1 MRQSTLKRMLE
12 LADIKST
19 INEGVENRPFELV
32 KKSVDGNTYAI
43 VRENKNYY
51 IKVTTTNEIINE
63 SDFDYLGGVANK
75 NKKSFTSFEKA
86 TRHLNLIFE
95 EINNH
100 YNVGDVN
107 ILESDSLNEKK
118 FVLKMKKK
126 TSPVPTEEPKEEP
139 SFEDEETEE
148 ESFDFDEESE
158 GEDNFD
164 FEGDESED
172 GDEESFD
179 FEEEGEEEGE
189 EVGEEEGDEESFD
202 FDEEGDEESVEEF
215 GDEEL
220 ELDDEELELDDEDEI
235 KDIQSTTGKLGQ
247 QLRDVEDISSDL
259 QKWVAKSVLSA
270 LDLDDMD
277 SQDKKDIIR
286 TIKKSETEET
296 EETDTEETDTEEES
310 FDFEEETVEEGYD
323 SYMDGEEFSKKEFS
337 DWYREMEMAG
347 MTGELNKYEDYDS
360 YMDEEVVVQGNQGEE
375 EASEEGNY
383 SPNRAAYESEGKEY
397 QDEDNP
403 NIGGDE
409 DMEDGELLLDIEETI
424 DDYPAD
430 IPNAEAEALYGPN
443 PYNKSYD
450 RSQPTRAAKQADKD
464 ISRHYNKPAA
474 PGYEF
479 DPVEKWRGHKLPYD
493 TEFLDEEEFATIEDE
508 LGLKACDNCDETE
521 YMSENDNITEDHL
534 NDKMDTYEQEKAYED
549 VETFVRRYGMD
560 VEMRSKETS
569 EDPEETLI
577 YLDIVDGNKKV
588 LVSRINSV
596 GDIEVGEMRGN
607 KFIGEPI
614 DSVEDFVEIFG
625 EDLTKK
631 EKQEIDM
638 EMLEDVEM
646 SPAPQKEPDTRP
658 SEPDTKPGT
667 PDKTPGKDRPSR
679 RPFTPP
685 PSITP
690 GEEPGPKAADGQEKV
705 DKDTMYDKDN
715 EKWSWEKDDNDIEF
729 E

>member
-19 INEGVENRPFELV
+19 INEGVGNRPFELI

-51 IKVTTTNEIINE
+51 IKVTTTKENMNE

-86 TRHLNLIFE
+86 TRHLNLMFE

-100 YNVGDVN
+100 HNVDNVN
-107 ILESDSLNEKK
+107 ILESESLNEKK

-126 TSPVPTEEPKEEP
+126 TSPAPVEEPKEEP

-148 ESFDFDEESE
+148 ESFDFDEETE

-164 FEGDESED
+164 FEGGDEE
-172 GDEESFD
+172 GEEESFD
-179 FEEEGEEEGE
+179 FDEEGEDEEAI
-189 EVGEEEGDEESFD
+189 EGDEESFD
-202 FDEEGDEESVEEF
+202 FDEEPIEGEEESVEEF
-215 GDEEL
+215 GD
-220 ELDDEELELDDEDEI
+220 DELELDDEDEI

-259 QKWVAKSVLSA
+259 QKWVAKSVLAA

-277 SQDKKDIIR
+277 SEDKKDIIR
-286 TIKKSETEET
+286 TIKKSENNDEVVDTEET
-296 EETDTEETDTEEES
+296 EEET
-310 FDFEEETVEEGYD
+310 FDFEDETVEEGYD
-323 SYMDGEEFSKKEFS
+323 SYMESDEFNQKEYS
-337 DWYREMEMAG
+337 DWYKEMEMAG
-347 MTGELNKYEDYDS
+347 MAGELNKYDDYDS

-383 SPNRAAYESEGKEY
+383 SPNRAAWESEEKKY

-409 DMEDGELLLDIEETI
+409 EIDGELLLDIEETI

-450 RSQPTRAAKQADKD
+450 RSPATRAAKQADKD
-464 ISRHYNKPAA
+464 ISKHFNKPAA
-474 PGYEF
+474 PGYEL

-493 TEFLDEEEFATIEDE
+493 MEFLDEEEFATIEDE
-508 LGLKACDNCDETE
+508 LGLKPCDNCDETE

-577 YLDIVDGNKKV
+577 YLDIVDGDKKV

-607 KFIGEPI
+607 KFIGEPV

-646 SPAPQKEPDTRP
+646 SPAPQRAPEKEP
-658 SEPDTKPGT
+658 SQPDTKPGKPERRSPT
-667 PDKTPGKDRPSR
+667 ERPSR

-685 PSITP
+685 PTITP
-690 GEEPGPKAADGQEKV
+690 GEEPGPKAG
-705 DKDTMYDKDN
+705 KDN
-715 EKWSWEKDDNDIEF
+715 EDIEF
-729 E
+729 EY

>member
-1 MRQSTLKRMLE
+1 MLE
-12 LADIKST
+12 LADIKPT
-19 INEGVENRPFELV
+19 ITEGVKGNPFELV

-51 IKVTTTNEIINE
+51 IKVTTTKENINE

-86 TRHLNLIFE
+86 TRHLNLMFE

-100 YNVGDVN
+100 YNIDNVN
-107 ILESDSLNEKK
+107 ILESESLNEKK

-126 TSPVPTEEPKEEP
+126 TSPAPVKEPKEEP

-148 ESFDFDEESE
+148 EESFDFDEETE

-164 FEGDESED
+164 FEGGDEE
-172 GDEESFD
+172 GEEESFD
-179 FEEEGEEEGE
+179 FDEEGDEEESVEGDEEES
-189 EVGEEEGDEESFD
+189 VEGDEESFD

-215 GDEEL
+215 G
-220 ELDDEELELDDEDEI
+220 DEELELDDEDEI

-259 QKWVAKSVLSA
+259 QKWVAKSVLAA

-277 SQDKKDIIR
+277 SEDKKDIIR
-286 TIKKSETEET
+286 TIKKSENNDEVVDTEET
-296 EETDTEETDTEEES
+296 EETEEET
-310 FDFEEETVEEGYD
+310 FDFEDETVEEGYD
-323 SYMDGEEFSKKEFS
+323 SYMESDEFNQKEYS
-337 DWYREMEMAG
+337 DWYKEMEMAG
-347 MTGELNKYEDYDS
+347 MTGDLNRYEDYDS

-383 SPNRAAYESEGKEY
+383 SPNRAAWESEEKEY

-409 DMEDGELLLDIEETI
+409 EELDGELLLDIEETI

-450 RSQPTRAAKQADKD
+450 RSPATRAAKQADSD
-464 ISRHYNKPAA
+464 ISRYYNKPAA
-474 PGYEF
+474 PGYEL

-493 TEFLDEEEFATIEDE
+493 MEFLDEEEFATIEDE
-508 LGLKACDNCDETE
+508 LGLKPCDNCDETE
-521 YMSENDNITEDHL
+521 YMSENENITEDHL

-607 KFIGEPI
+607 KFIGEPV

-685 PSITP
+685 PSIDP
-690 GEEPGPKAADGQEKV
+690 NDPDSLPGPKAADGQDKV
-705 DKDTMYDKDN
+705 DKNTRYDKDN
-715 EKWSWEKDDNDIEF
+715 EKWSWEKGDEVEF

>member
-1 MRQSTLKRMLE
+1 MRQSTLKRMLK

-19 INEGVENRPFELV
+19 INEGVGYKPFELV

-51 IKVTTTNEIINE
+51 IKVTTTKENINE

-86 TRHLNLIFE
+86 TRHLNLMFE

-100 YNVGDVN
+100 HNVENVN
-107 ILESDSLNEKK
+107 ILESESLNEKK

-126 TSPVPTEEPKEEP
+126 TSPAPVEEPKEEP
-139 SFEDEETEE
+139 SFEDEESVEGEE

-164 FEGDESED
+164 FEG
-172 GDEESFD
+172 GD
-179 FEEEGEEEGE
+179 
-189 EVGEEEGDEESFD
+189 EEGDEESFD
-202 FDEEGDEESVEEF
+202 FDEEGGEESLSDDESSEGGEESFDFDEEGEEESVEEF
-215 GDEEL
+215 G
-220 ELDDEELELDDEDEI
+220 DEELELDDEDEI

-259 QKWVAKSVLSA
+259 QKWVAKSVLAA

-286 TIKKSETEET
+286 TIKKSET

-430 IPNAEAEALYGPN
+430 ISNAEAEALYGPN

-450 RSQPTRAAKQADKD
+450 RAQPTRAAKQADKD
-464 ISRHYNKPAA
+464 ISKYYNKPAA
-474 PGYEF
+474 PGYEM

-493 TEFLDEEEFATIEDE
+493 MEFLDEEEFATIEDE

-614 DSVEDFVEIFG
+614 DSVEDFVEVFG

-690 GEEPGPKAADGQEKV
+690 GEEPGPKAG
-705 DKDTMYDKDN
+705 KDN
-715 EKWSWEKDDNDIEF
+715 EDIEF
-729 E
+729 EY

>member
-19 INEGVENRPFELV
+19 INEGVGNRPFELI

-51 IKVTTTNEIINE
+51 IKVTTTKENMNE

-86 TRHLNLIFE
+86 TRHLNLMFE

-100 YNVGDVN
+100 HNIDNVN
-107 ILESDSLNEKK
+107 ILESESLNEKK

-126 TSPVPTEEPKEEP
+126 TSPVPVEEPKEEP

-148 ESFDFDEESE
+148 ESFDFDEETE

-164 FEGDESED
+164 FEG
-172 GDEESFD
+172 GDEE
-179 FEEEGEEEGE
+179 GE
-189 EVGEEEGDEESFD
+189 EESFD
-202 FDEEGDEESVEEF
+202 FDEEGDEESFDFDEEPIEGEEESVEEF
-215 GDEEL
+215 GD
-220 ELDDEELELDDEDEI
+220 DELELDDEDEI

-259 QKWVAKSVLSA
+259 QKWVAKSVLAA

-277 SQDKKDIIR
+277 SEDKKDIIR
-286 TIKKSETEET
+286 TIKKSENNDEVVDTEET
-296 EETDTEETDTEEES
+296 EEET
-310 FDFEEETVEEGYD
+310 FDFEDETVEEGYD
-323 SYMDGEEFSKKEFS
+323 SYMESDEFNQKEYS
-337 DWYREMEMAG
+337 DWYKEMEMAG
-347 MTGELNKYEDYDS
+347 MAGELNKYDDYDS

-383 SPNRAAYESEGKEY
+383 SPNRAAWESEEKKY

-409 DMEDGELLLDIEETI
+409 EIDGELLLDIEETI

-450 RSQPTRAAKQADKD
+450 RSPATRAAKQADKD
-464 ISRHYNKPAA
+464 ISKHFNKPAA
-474 PGYEF
+474 PGYEL

-493 TEFLDEEEFATIEDE
+493 TEFLDEEEFTTIEDE
-508 LGLKACDNCDETE
+508 LGLKPCDNCDETE

-607 KFIGEPI
+607 KFIGEPV

-646 SPAPQKEPDTRP
+646 SPAPQRAPEKEP
-658 SEPDTKPGT
+658 SQPDTKPGKPERRSPT
-667 PDKTPGKDRPSR
+667 ERPSR

-685 PSITP
+685 PTITP
-690 GEEPGPKAADGQEKV
+690 GEEPGPKAG
-705 DKDTMYDKDN
+705 KDN
-715 EKWSWEKDDNDIEF
+715 EDIEF
-729 E
+729 EY

>member
-1 MRQSTLKRMLE
+1 MLE
-12 LADIKST
+12 LADIKPT
-19 INEGVENRPFELV
+19 INEGVGYKPFELI

-51 IKVTTTNEIINE
+51 IKVTTTNEKINE

-86 TRHLNLIFE
+86 TRHLNLMFE

-100 YNVGDVN
+100 YNVENVN
-107 ILESDSLNEKK
+107 ILESESLNEKK

-126 TSPVPTEEPKEEP
+126 TSPNPIEEPKEEP

-164 FEGDESED
+164 FEGDESE
-172 GDEESFD
+172 
-179 FEEEGEEEGE
+179 EGE
-189 EVGEEEGDEESFD
+189 EESFD
-202 FDEEGDEESVEEF
+202 FDEEGDESSEGEEESFGFDDEDDEDSVEEF
-215 GDEEL
+215 G
-220 ELDDEELELDDEDEI
+220 DEELELDDEDEI

-259 QKWVAKSVLSA
+259 QKWVAKSVLAA

-286 TIKKSETEET
+286 TIKKSET

-464 ISRHYNKPAA
+464 ISRHYSKPAA
-474 PGYEF
+474 PGYDL

-493 TEFLDEEEFATIEDE
+493 MEFLDEKDFANIEDE
-508 LGLKACDNCDETE
+508 LGLPPCENCDDSD
-521 YMSENDNITEDHL
+521 YMSENENITEDHL

-690 GEEPGPKAADGQEKV
+690 GEEPGPKAE
-705 DKDTMYDKDN
+705 KDN
-715 EKWSWEKDDNDIEF
+715 EDVEF
-729 E
+729 EY